1 MLRKTKLI
9 YIMGSAVIGVLT
21 VLTVLLAMIST
32 GVIDGRQKKVVFA
45 SASAVFTY
53 DGQEHTETQW
63 EIKDGE
69 LKSGH
74 TAKVV
79 VSGTQ
84 TEAPTLLPTT
94 LSSTLPARSPCRSA
108 R

>member
-21 VLTVLLAMIST
+21 VLTVLFAMIST

-63 EIKDGE
+63 
-69 LKSGH
+69 
-74 TAKVV
+74 
-79 VSGTQ
+79 
-84 TEAPTLLPTT
+84 
-94 LSSTLPARSPCRSA
+94 
-108 R
+108 